1 MTLFYTFVPMEENTQ
16 KTLHDDLKSAAERIA
31 MRKIVVKRDFE
42 FLSMH
47 IQNRTGA
54 YLSVNTLR
62 RLWESDKHNITPRQY
77 TLDTI
82 ANYVGYNSYAAFM
95 EGMTGEEKCGSGFLV
110 NDYLVSSTLQKG
122 WHIQITWE
130 PGRQII
136 AEYIGC
142 EMFKVIESINSKLS
156 KGDTFQADIITQ
168 GEPLYMNRLIH
179 EGGEPTRYFCGKTNG
194 VKYKIIT
201 NDRGNI

>member
-1 MTLFYTFVPMEENTQ
+1 MEENTQ
-16 KTLHDDLKSAAERIA
+16 KTLHGDLKSAAERIA

-62 RLWESDKHNITPRQY
+62 RLWESDKHNITPRRY

-82 ANYVGYNSYAAFM
+82 ANYAGYNSYAAFM

>member
-1 MTLFYTFVPMEENTQ
+1 MEEKTEKTGNTQ
-16 KTLHDDLKSAAERIA
+16 YEDLKTAAEKVA

-42 FLSMH
+42 YLSMH

-62 RLWESDKHNITPRQY
+62 RLWEGEKHNITPRLY

-82 ANYVGYNSYAAFM
+82 ANYVGYNSYAAFRESM
-95 EGMTGEEKCGSGFLV
+95 AAEGKCGSGFLV

-136 AEYIGC
+136 VEYIGC

-156 KGDTFQADIITQ
+156 KDDTFQADIITQ
-168 GEPLYMNRLIH
+168 GEPLYLNRLIH

-194 VKYKIIT
+194 IKYKIIT
-201 NDRGNI
+201 NDNSAT

>member
-1 MTLFYTFVPMEENTQ
+1 MEENTQ